1 MGVRQGAV
9 TAGECRGDWCLPV
22 AALELGDAAG
32 LLQPPSAQ
40 GPLSSRADR
49 GTPRMKSEVE
59 AAFCERILWPCYRG
73 TGSREEKFLP
83 ECLFLSPAL
92 AAVSWLQAG
101 EGSTALTCGTGIVL
115 VGGTVL
121 RTGNFA

>member
-1 MGVRQGAV
+1 
-9 TAGECRGDWCLPV
+9 
-22 AALELGDAAG
+22 
-32 LLQPPSAQ
+32 
-40 GPLSSRADR
+40 
-49 GTPRMKSEVE
+49 MKSEVE

-73 TGSREEKFLP
+73 TGSWEEKFLP

-115 VGGTVL
+115 VGGTVS